1 MTISE
6 VAKKLGLTPHTLR
19 YYEKIGLIRD
29 VARRSGKRDY
39 SPADVVWLEFIQ
51 RLKATNMPL
60 KEIRQYSQLRY
71 AGDATI
77 SERKDMLLSHK
88 ARLRTEIDKLKT
100 HQQALRVK
108 IQTYEKMELEYE
120 SLSKGPQKS
129 GPDRRRGRGKG
140 D

>member
-51 RLKATNMPL
+51 RLKATSMPL

-71 AGDATI
+71 AGIPPFRSARTCCFPI
-77 SERKDMLLSHK
+77 SR
-88 ARLRTEIDKLKT
+88 AC
-100 HQQALRVK
+100 
-108 IQTYEKMELEYE
+108 
-120 SLSKGPQKS
+120 GQKS
-129 GPDRRRGRGKG
+129 TSSKPICRLCA
-140 D
+140 